1 MRSVLIV
8 DDEPLML
15 DSARS
20 FLERFGGMQ
29 VQTAASAKDALGILT
44 NTTFDALVV
53 DYYLPEITGIE
64 LLKILRTKGDTT
76 PVIIFTGVGRENA
89 AIEALNN
96 GADFFLKKG
105 ESPSSEFR
113 ELVHM
118 INRAAE
124 RRLVG
129 RSLGTSQKV
138 LEETV
143 NFFADAAYA
152 IDRETKIIAWNQ
164 GMAELTGIPAADILG
179 KGDGVHAVP
188 FFGQPAPMLT
198 EMVFE
203 KDEAIAKQ
211 KYTIISRE
219 QGSICAWIIARANG
233 GEEKVLWMKAAAL
246 HDAKGAFIAA
256 IGSVRDITSEL
267 GQDLLRQAKQ
277 EQAGLPVA
285 STPSQSQGKVLDKLM
300 GRGKASH
307 KQGLRLA
314 YREAKHAEAIPH
326 FDTAIG
332 IDPSHA
338 AAWHDRGVSLRE
350 LGQDA
355 EALKS
360 FQKAIELAPDDEE
373 FLYSCADMHKRAG
386 ILRAQNSSI
395 EAAIRIFSRLV
406 DINPNN
412 ADAWNSLGLC
422 MKELGKDTTATQY
435 FDRANGIIRQNK
447 ARRKT
452 RNLDLLV

>member
-1 MRSVLIV
+1 MRSVLFV

-29 VQTAASAKDALGILT
+29 VQTAASAKEALGILM
-44 NTTFDALVV
+44 NTSFDALVF
-53 DYYLPEITGIE
+53 DYFLPEITGIE

-76 PVIIFTGVGRENA
+76 PIIIFTGVGRENA

-129 RSLGTSQKV
+129 RSLGTSRKL

-143 NFFADAAYA
+143 NFFTDAAYA
-152 IDRETKIIAWNQ
+152 IDRETRIIAWNQ
-164 GMAELTGIPAADILG
+164 AMEELTGIAAKDILN
-179 KGDGVHAVP
+179 KGSGAHAVP
-188 FFGQPAPMLT
+188 FFGRAAPMLT

-203 KDEAIAKQ
+203 SDETIAKQ
-211 KYTIISRE
+211 KYTLICRE
-219 QGSICAWIIARANG
+219 QGAICAWTIARADG

-246 HDAKGAFIAA
+246 HDAKGAFIAS
-256 IGSVRDITSEL
+256 IGSVRDITGEL

-277 EQAGLPVA
+277 GQPGAPA
-285 STPSQSQGKVLDKLM
+285 SSAPAPSQGRVLGKLM
-300 GRGKASH
+300 GKGKSSH
-307 KQGLRLA
+307 RQGLRLS
-314 YREAKHAEAIPH
+314 YREANHAGAIPH
-326 FDTAIG
+326 FDQALE
-332 IDPSHA
+332 IDPLHA

-360 FQKAIELAPDDEE
+360 FQKAVELAPGDEE
-373 FLYSCADMHKRAG
+373 FLYSCADMHKRVG
-386 ILRAQNSSI
+386 ILRGQHSHI
-395 EAAIRIFSRLV
+395 EAAARILSRLV
-406 DINPNN
+406 DLNPNH
-412 ADAWNSLGLC
+412 AEAWNCLGLC
-422 MKELGKDTTATQY
+422 MKDLGKDTSANEY
-435 FDRANGIIRQNK
+435 FDRANGLIRQNK
-447 ARRKT
+447 VRKKA